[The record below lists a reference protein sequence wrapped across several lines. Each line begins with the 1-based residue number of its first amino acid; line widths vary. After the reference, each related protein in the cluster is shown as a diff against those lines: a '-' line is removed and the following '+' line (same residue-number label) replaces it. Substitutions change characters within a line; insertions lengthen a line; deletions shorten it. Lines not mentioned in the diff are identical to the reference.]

1 MGLLHIFASD
11 IFVFNV
17 LIVPVSSATFGPLIN
32 NDAKLIKLYVI
43 GAARNINFVCSSLT
57 IVVTL
62 SSLFDLIWVNQFS
75 RL

>member
-17 LIVPVSSATFGPLIN
+17 LIVPVSSATFGPFIN